1 MLGLHTVFRLATR
14 VFSHLLVVFWQ
25 MAIMTPWDDPKP
37 LKLIWRLYEIVCAIV
52 RHPSNICFV
61 FLCTP

>member
-1 MLGLHTVFRLATR
+1 
-14 VFSHLLVVFWQ
+14 